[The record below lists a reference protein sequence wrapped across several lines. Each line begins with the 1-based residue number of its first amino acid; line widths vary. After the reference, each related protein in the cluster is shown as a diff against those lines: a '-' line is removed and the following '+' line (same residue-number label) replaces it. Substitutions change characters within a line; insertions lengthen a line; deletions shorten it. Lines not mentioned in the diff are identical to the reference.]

1 MGPEM
6 AGINHV
12 AVWLL
17 VLAQQAI
24 GFIWYSPALFGDLW
38 LQLQGKSADDLNPA
52 SPTPFVIAVVAA
64 AAMTYFYAWLLKRLA
79 IKSVPVA
86 LRLAALIWFSVSFL
100 EFAMHYSF
108 LGLPV
113 GLLLIDMGKSLLGV
127 LLMVVVLVSWP
138 RRGGTR

>member
-1 MGPEM
+1 M

-52 SPTPFVIAVVAA
+52 SPTPFVIAAVAA
-64 AAMTYFYAWLLKRLA
+64 AAMTYFYAWLLKRLG
-79 IKSVPVA
+79 IKSVSAA

-127 LLMVVVLVSWP
+127 LLMAVVLVSWP
-138 RRGGTR
+138 RRGGAR